1 MRKVS
6 YVNNETGEQTFNYNI
21 AKEWDSYEVVLTD
34 VTLIKNEKLEKAKEE
49 HRKKVDEIAGV
60 G

>member
-1 MRKVS
+1 MRKIS
-6 YVNNETGEQTFNYNI
+6 YINNETGEQTFDYSV
-21 AKEWDSYEVVLTD
+21 AKTWDSYESVLTN
-34 VTLIKNEKLEKAKEE
+34 VTLIKNKKLEEAKEK

>member
-1 MRKVS
+1 MRKIS
-6 YVNNETGEQTFNYNI
+6 YVNETGEQTYDYNV
-21 AKEWDSYEVVLTD
+21 AKTWDSYESVLTD

-49 HRKKVDEIAGV
+49 HRRKVEEIAGV

>member
-1 MRKVS
+1 MRKIS
-6 YVNNETGEQTFNYNI
+6 YINNETGEQTVDYNV
-21 AKEWDSYEVVLTD
+21 AKTWDSYESVLTD

-49 HRKKVDEIAGV
+49 HRRKVEEIAGV

>member
-1 MRKVS
+1 MRKIS
-6 YVNNETGEQTFNYNI
+6 YINNETREQTVDYNK
-21 AKEWDSYEVVLTD
+21 AKTWDSYESVLTD

-49 HRKKVDEIAGV
+49 HRRKVEEITGV

>member
-1 MRKVS
+1 MRKIS
-6 YVNNETGEQTFNYNI
+6 YINNETGEQTVDYNK
-21 AKEWDSYEVVLTD
+21 AKTWDSYESVLTD

-49 HRKKVDEIAGV
+49 HRRKVEEIAGV